1 MFCVHS
7 GCPASPLPMV
17 ARWIFRTPAADGLVH
32 GQTVWLQWLPGSFTT
47 CFLHLYPSDLTSCP
61 TSFHTSTWASCGSL
75 TMTEEIIF
83 HCKLFQDIE
92 HSSLCYTGSPC
103 HLFYVCVC
111 MCVCVCACMCVC
123 EALSNSLPLSTV
135 SSCHKQRGS
144 YYQLI
149 GALATSPNPIFLS
162 PWWLLPK
169 QSHLAIWSLNLT
181 VKTNWFRAEMCRHLK
196 QT

>member
-103 HLFYVCVC
+103 HLFYVCVYVLRPTLLWLQGLSYSKLLC
-111 MCVCVCACMCVC
+111 LWDFLGKNTGVGCH
-123 EALSNSLPLSTV
+123 ALL
-135 SSCHKQRGS
+135 QRM
-144 YYQLI
+144 
-149 GALATSPNPIFLS
+149 FLG
-162 PWWLLPK
+162 LL
-169 QSHLAIWSLNLT
+169 H
-181 VKTNWFRAEMCRHLK
+181 CRHILY
-196 QT
+196 QPSHQGSPLLH